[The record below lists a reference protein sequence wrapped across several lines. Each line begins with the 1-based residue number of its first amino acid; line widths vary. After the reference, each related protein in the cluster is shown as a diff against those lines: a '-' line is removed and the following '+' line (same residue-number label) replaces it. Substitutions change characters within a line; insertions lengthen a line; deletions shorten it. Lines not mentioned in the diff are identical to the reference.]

1 MAGGLFGTGSTGGGL
16 GGGGSGGGSF
26 ADASTITIGG
36 ALGPFTKSKSIS
48 LSGGGS
54 TAGAA
59 TIPTSQGLVPNQ
71 ASYYGLNIPVSA
83 GKRAI
88 LGVPIFA
95 GAVKVSGDARLVD
108 LAFAFGEPLA
118 PQGAIIDTQL
128 TKIWINGELVEE
140 RNISFGWNTS
150 GSLNY
155 VLYPGY
161 ADQLPDPDVEKWLGS
176 GDAPGFRGMIYL
188 MFKDFPLHTFS
199 NDFTIPFVRVELV
212 DIVDNSIQVKEFTLT
227 DAAQLSDQV
236 IIPNWDKMHGYF
248 FVEAGDNEHYVVV
261 VDLTTNIEIT
271 RNRIT
276 FTDGTE
282 PTTLQITSGTFGSGI
297 LEPDTNF
304 ILTTGEPSNQMPV
317 YVFDPYSGI
326 ILSKFGGTG
335 SGFFDDENLTQAVR
349 HWAFISQSSTMTDRI
364 VCKAG
369 IVSGEIGCYRLSA
382 NGQLTLAFSDDVLE
396 IMGDSALGD
405 VTHMITGDKIG
416 VQSNANRGYGT
427 VLVARETAI
436 YRITIQE
443 GQTGNGEP
451 LDVEANGIPLHL
463 PPFSHDYEI
472 GGTGGRSNNYV
483 DIVETFDVT
492 NGVVAATA
500 QSLVDGTSVF
510 TWNFS
515 DAGDL
520 SASAL
525 DDRVVAYVKLNSIRT
540 LQAFHFNTRSIDG
553 NVPGGVVEFD
563 IVVSDDGMAWTLASD
578 FDLSNSGLGFMI
590 GSNAPLYHLV
600 YINSFYTMSAEN
612 STGTPFIPAPAGQY
626 VGIALRPKNYTAGAV
641 TGLQLG
647 VRGRDGLRVVDE
659 VIQYPDLVTP
669 HMIKL
674 WNAPAA
680 YTIQMMFLEP
690 RSEDII
696 VFYTED
702 ANPTTVQYVTR
713 MRMNEDILGLP
724 VPTDP
729 NGLGVA
735 EQWTQQLIEP
745 INVWANMH
753 KAWDNSDLGGNSL
766 GYAQD
771 EGDTFTL
778 INISTGHQRNFDFT
792 AWRFFGSG
800 SDEAGDINIEQ
811 RQVWYGSGNYLL
823 GIAESPTPDFNLAK
837 LLPFKTDVTAYNLSD
852 FIAWMSL
859 RVGYTSDDI
868 DVVDVTDQ
876 VVGTILLERIA
887 FRSLMD
893 NIGAVFDF
901 DVFESEG
908 KIKFAKVPK
917 GGNFTIDNTLTIED
931 LSAIEGGE
939 GIEPNDPVA
948 VVGRDPALDLPG
960 AVDVK
965 YIDLTSDYT
974 VNVAHAQRTR
984 FPVSTVSSNNVAP
997 TTYAVPIIMT
1007 PSEALLRASRLLY
1020 TAWNSK
1026 SKLEFRLPTAYLT
1039 IEPAD
1044 IISLPVNGTT
1054 YVVKALDITMNADHS
1069 MTVISESISAEQI
1082 DELTALPPLQL
1093 PQGVAGPSASILYY
1107 LDIPPLRGADV
1118 VTNEGEGLSIYTAVV
1133 SKGQGTWNSGKLY
1146 FKHDTPSYLLAYQN
1160 GIESDGAG
1168 IALGILPKGNES
1180 SMDIDNSLNVLL
1192 TNDDGN
1198 FATITYQQLL
1208 DGGNLMAYGAPRR
1221 WEIIQVQTVVN
1232 IAGSVY
1238 TLSNFVR
1245 GLYGTEFFSGF
1256 HLPSD
1261 KLILLDRPP
1270 VNLHAF
1276 APYDEVGAPILM
1288 KAVGARQEEADI
1300 GPKEYIMSGAFERML
1315 PPTNPAARYNA
1326 NSDIII
1332 TWDRRTRL
1340 DNVWVDEFEEVP
1352 LEDTAAGFELE
1363 IYNDNGGTPVRTI
1376 TGLTGTAYAYLTAD
1390 VVADFVDLPNV
1401 IYLRVYHMSTE
1412 VGRSFPLERQIDVAA
1427 L

>member
-1 MAGGLFGTGSTGGGL
+1 MAGGLFGPGSGGEFGGL
-16 GGGGSGGGSF
+16 GAGFVRTSPIGSVAVF
-26 ADASTITIGG
+26 
-36 ALGPFTKSKSIS
+36 KSVSS
-48 LSGGGS
+48 AGGGS

-59 TIPTSQGLVPNQ
+59 TIPSSQDLVPNQ
-71 ASYYGLNIPVSA
+71 ASYYGLDIPVSA

-95 GAVKVSGDARLVD
+95 GAVKVNGGERLVD
-108 LAFAFGEPLA
+108 LAFSFGEPLA

-155 VLYPGY
+155 VVYPGY
-161 ADQLPDPDVEKWLGS
+161 SDQLPDPDVEKWLGA
-176 GDAPGFRGMIYL
+176 GDAPGFRGLIYI

-199 NDFTIPFVRVELV
+199 TNFTIPFVRIELV
-212 DIVDNSIQVKEFTLT
+212 DIVDNSIQVQEF
-227 DAAQLSDQV
+227 ALSDATQFSDQCV
-236 IIPNWDKMHGYF
+236 IPNWDKMHAYF
-248 FVEAGDNEHYVVV
+248 FIEAAASEHYCVV
-261 VDLTTNIEIT
+261 VDLTTNTEIT

-276 FTDGTE
+276 FPNGIE
-282 PTTLQITSGTFGSGI
+282 PTTLQITSAVFGAGI
-297 LEPDTNF
+297 LEPNTNF
-304 ILTTGEPSNQMPV
+304 IVTTGQPSNQMPM

-326 ILSKFGGTG
+326 ILSQFGEAD
-335 SGFFDDENLTQAVR
+335 SGFFDSEDRTQAVR
-349 HWAFISQSSTMTDRI
+349 HWAFVSQSNSMTDRI
-364 VCKAG
+364 LCKAG
-369 IVSGEIGCYRLSA
+369 VVSGDIGCFRMSDS
-382 NGQLTLAFSDDVLE
+382 GQMSLAFTDDPLG
-396 IMGDSALGD
+396 IMGDAAALGD
-405 VTHMITGDKIG
+405 VRHMITGDKIG
-416 VQSNANRGYGT
+416 VHSNANRGYGT

-436 YRITIQE
+436 YRITVQE

-451 LDVEANGIPLHL
+451 LDAEANGIPLHL

-483 DIVETFDVT
+483 DHVETWDVT

-500 QSLVDGTSVF
+500 QSLVDGKSIL
-510 TWNFS
+510 TWDFS

-520 SASAL
+520 SGSVL
-525 DDRVVAYVKLNSIRT
+525 NDRVAAYVKLNSVRGF
-540 LQAFHFNTRSIDG
+540 QAFRFNTRSING
-553 NVPGGVVEFD
+553 SVPGGVVEFD
-563 IVVSDDGMAWTLASD
+563 IVVSDDGVDWTLVSD
-578 FDLSNSGLGFMI
+578 HELSNSALGLMI
-590 GSNAPLYHLV
+590 GSNAPLYMRV

-612 STGTPFIPAPAGQY
+612 SAGTPFSPVPSGQY
-626 VGIALRPKNYTAGAV
+626 VGIALKPKNYTAGAV
-641 TGLQLG
+641 TGL
-647 VRGRDGLRVVDE
+647 VFEARGRDGLRVVNE

-674 WNAPAA
+674 WNAPAG

-690 RSEDII
+690 RSEDILA
-696 VFYTED
+696 FYTED
-702 ANPTTVQYVTR
+702 ANPDTQYLTR
-713 MRMNEDILGLP
+713 MRMKDSILGLP
-724 VPTDP
+724 VPADP
-729 NGLGVA
+729 NGTGVN

-745 INVWANMH
+745 IDVWANMH
-753 KAWDNSDLGGNSL
+753 KAWDNSDLGSNAL
-766 GYAQD
+766 GYGQD
-771 EGDTFTL
+771 EGDGTFAL
-778 INISTGHQRNFDFT
+778 INISTGHQRTFDFT
-792 AWRFFGSG
+792 AWRFFGAS
-800 SDEAGDINIEQ
+800 SDEPGDIVTEQ
-811 RQVWYGSGNYLL
+811 RQVWYGSGNYLIA
-823 GIAESPTPDFNLAK
+823 IAEDPSPDFNYSK
-837 LLPFKTDVTAYNLSD
+837 LLPFKTDVTAYNLSS

-859 RVGYTSDDI
+859 RVGYAADDI
-868 DVVDVTDQ
+868 DVTDITDQ
-876 VVGTILLERIA
+876 VVGAILLERIA
-887 FRSLMD
+887 FRDLM
-893 NIGAVFDF
+893 NNLGAVFDF

-917 GGNFTIDNTLTIED
+917 GGSFTIDNALTIEN
-931 LSAIEGGE
+931 LSAIDGGE
-939 GIEPNDPVA
+939 GIEPNDPA
-948 VVGRDPALDLPG
+948 AIVGRDPALDLPG
-960 AVDVK
+960 AVDIK

-974 VNVAHAQRTR
+974 VNMAHAQRTR

-997 TTYAVPIIMT
+997 TIYAVPIVMT
-1007 PSEALLRASRLLY
+1007 PPEALLRASRLLY
-1020 TAWNSK
+1020 TSWNSK

-1054 YVVKALDITMNADHS
+1054 YVVKALDTTMNADHS
-1069 MTVISESISAEQI
+1069 LTVTSESISAEQI
-1082 DELTALPPLQL
+1082 DEMTALPPLQL
-1093 PQGVAGPSASILYY
+1093 PQGVAGPSASALYY

-1133 SKGQGTWNSGKLY
+1133 SKGQGTWNSGRLF
-1146 FKHDTPSYLLAYQN
+1146 FKHDTPNYLQAYQN

-1168 IALGILPKGNES
+1168 IALGVLPKGVES
-1180 SMDIDNSLNVLL
+1180 TMDIDNSLNVLL

-1208 DGGNLMAYGAPRR
+1208 DGGNLMAYGVQGR
-1221 WEIIQVQTVVN
+1221 WEIMQVQTVVN

-1238 TLSNFVR
+1238 TMSNFVR

-1270 VNLHAF
+1270 VNLHSF

-1300 GPKEYIMSGAFERML
+1300 GPVEYIMSGAFERML

-1326 NSDIII
+1326 NDDIII

-1340 DNVWVDEFEEVP
+1340 DNVWVDEIEEVP

-1363 IYNDNGGTPVRTI
+1363 IYNDGGGVPVRTI
-1376 TGLTGTAYAYLTAD
+1376 TGLTASAYVYLKAD
-1390 VVADFVDLPNV
+1390 VLTDFVDLPNV

-1412 VGRSFPLERQIDVAA
+1412 VGRSFPLERQIDVAG